1 MATAKRKVKK
11 TVYEGNVYIQATF
24 NNTIVTVTDLNG
36 NAVSWASAG
45 GLGFRGAKKSTP
57 YAAQTTAEKAAKAAM
72 DSGLQEVNVFV
83 KGPGVGRESAIRTL
97 GVLGLKVRSIRDVTE
112 EIADTWQDI
121 LDLSADIAEPRGPSC
136 SSREIVVIQVSAR

>member
-1 MATAKRKVKK
+1 MAKAKRKAKK

-24 NNTIVTVTDLNG
+24 NNTIVTVTDLTG

-57 YAAQTTAEKAAKAAM
+57 YAAQVATETATKKAI
-72 DSGLQEVNVFV
+72 DYGLREVHVFV

-97 GVLGLKVRSIRDVTE
+97 GVLGLKVRSIKDVTP
-112 EIADTWQDI
+112 IPHNGCR
-121 LDLSADIAEPRGPSC
+121 PRKT
-136 SSREIVVIQVSAR
+136 RRV